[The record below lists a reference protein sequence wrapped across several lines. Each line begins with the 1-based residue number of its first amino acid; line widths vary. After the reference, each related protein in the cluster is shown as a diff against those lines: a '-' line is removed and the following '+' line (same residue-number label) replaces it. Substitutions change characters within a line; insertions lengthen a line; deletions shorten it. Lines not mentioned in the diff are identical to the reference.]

1 MLVELTIKNIA
12 LIESLRIE
20 FAQGF
25 NVLTGETGAGK
36 SIVVDSIN
44 LALGG
49 RADREM
55 IRTGAER
62 GMVQALFDVSGN
74 PRAQAVLQ
82 ELDIESDDGLIAI
95 RRELSRSGR
104 NICRVCDVVVPLA
117 TLKQLTA
124 TLMDIHG
131 QHEHQALMNPAKH
144 LDFLDA
150 FGGEAHAAARD
161 KVAALYAGRS
171 HIAAELK
178 RLMNDVSE
186 RERLVDVLT
195 FQVQEISAA
204 KLKPGE
210 EQKLEKKLS
219 VLENAEKIRQSVE
232 GAYNL
237 VYQGDGRAPSA
248 QEALLQSA
256 DAMDRIGLLNERYA
270 ALAGRL
276 RELYY
281 GAQDVGYELQA
292 LLDDLDFEPDLLDK
306 VAARLDTIKKLE
318 RKYGA
323 TVEEVIEFGA
333 QAADRL
339 NGIKGSDASMSALK
353 KRYKEADNAL
363 RDACAELTAIR
374 RASAAQ
380 LSERICQQLKDL
392 GMGKTRFEVRVEPL
406 AKPTAVGMDGV
417 EFMIS
422 PNPGEPLRPL
432 ASIASGG
439 EISRVMLALKAISV
453 DSEGVDAMI
462 FDEIDTG
469 VSGRMAQV
477 VGEKMCLIAKTRQVL
492 SVTHLP
498 QIAALGDTHFL
509 VEKVAGK
516 DRTDTHVRLLDEEG
530 RVRELS
536 RLVGGAEDSESSLSH
551 GAHMLKEAAERKQS
565 LLNRPHGVNGI
576 VINRQ

>member
-36 SIVVDSIN
+36 SIVVDSIS

-49 RADREM
+49 RADRDM
-55 IRTGAER
+55 IRTGAEK

-82 ELDIESDDGLIAI
+82 GLDIEAEDGLIAI

-104 NICRVCDVVVPLA
+104 NICRVCDVVVPLN

-131 QHEHQALMNPAKH
+131 QHEHQALMNPARH

-150 FGGEAHAAARD
+150 FGGEDHTANRD
-161 KVAALYAGRS
+161 RVTALYAERS
-171 HIAAELK
+171 RVASELK

-186 RERLVDVLT
+186 RERLVDVLS

-210 EQKLEKKLS
+210 EQKLEKKLGL
-219 VLENAEKIRQSVE
+219 LENAERIRQSVE
-232 GAYNL
+232 GATTL
-237 VYQGDGRAPSA
+237 VYQGDGRTPSA
-248 QEALLQSA
+248 QEALLRAA
-256 DAMDRIGLLNERYA
+256 DAMDRISTLNERYA

-306 VAARLDTIKKLE
+306 VAARLDAIKKLE

-333 QAADRL
+333 KAADRL
-339 NGIKGSDASMSALK
+339 NGIKGSDAAITELK
-353 KRYKEADNAL
+353 KRYKTADNAL
-363 RDACAELTAIR
+363 RQACEELTAIR
-374 RASAAQ
+374 RQSASR
-380 LSERICQQLKDL
+380 LSERICEQLKDL

-406 AKPTAVGMDGV
+406 AKPTATGMDGV

-453 DSEGVDAMI
+453 DTEGVDAMV

-492 SVTHLP
+492 SITHLP
-498 QIAALGDTHFL
+498 QIAALGDAHFL
-509 VEKVAGK
+509 VEKIAGE
-516 DRTDTHVRLLDEEG
+516 DRTDTHVRLLDEAG

-551 GAHMLKEAAERKQS
+551 GAHMLEEAAKRKQN
-565 LLNRPHGVNGI
+565 L
-576 VINRQ
+576 

>member
-380 LSERICQQLKDL
+380 LSKRICQQLKDL

-406 AKPTAVGMDGV
+406 AKPTAAGMDGV

-565 LLNRPHGVNGI
+565 L
-576 VINRQ
+576 

>member
-256 DAMDRIGLLNERYA
+256 DAMDRIGPLNERYA

-565 LLNRPHGVNGI
+565 L
-576 VINRQ
+576 

>member
-36 SIVVDSIN
+36 SIVVDSIS

-49 RADREM
+49 RADRDM

-74 PRAQAVLQ
+74 PRAQAVLKG
-82 ELDIESDDGLIAI
+82 LDIEAEDGLVAI

-104 NICRVCDVVVPLA
+104 NICRVGDVVVPLN

-131 QHEHQALMNPAKH
+131 QHEHQTLMNPAKH

-150 FGGEAHAAARD
+150 FGGEAHGARLER
-161 KVAALYAGRS
+161 VAGLYAERS
-171 HIAAELK
+171 HVASELK

-186 RERLVDVLT
+186 RERLVDVLS

-210 EQKLEKKLS
+210 EQKLEKKLGL
-219 VLENAEKIRQSVE
+219 LENAERIRQSVE
-232 GAYNL
+232 GATTL

-248 QEALLQSA
+248 QEALLRAA
-256 DAMDRIGLLNERYA
+256 DAMDRIGPLNERYA
-270 ALAGRL
+270 ALASRL

-306 VAARLDTIKKLE
+306 VAARLDAIRKLE
-318 RKYGA
+318 RKYGD
-323 TVEEVIEFGA
+323 TVEAVIEFGA
-333 QAADRL
+333 KAADRL
-339 NGIKGSDASMSALK
+339 NGIKGSDAAITELK
-353 KRYKEADNAL
+353 KRYKAADSAL
-363 RDACAELTAIR
+363 REACADLTAVR
-374 RASAAQ
+374 RQSATR
-380 LSERICQQLKDL
+380 LSERICEQLKDL

-406 AKPTAVGMDGV
+406 AKPTAAGMDGV

-453 DSEGVDAMI
+453 DSEGVDAMV

-492 SVTHLP
+492 SITHLP
-498 QIAALGDTHFL
+498 QIAALGDAHFL
-509 VEKVAGK
+509 VEKVAGE
-516 DRTDTHVRLLDEEG
+516 DRTDTHVRLLDEAG

-536 RLVGGAEDSESSLSH
+536 RLVGGAQDSESSLSH
-551 GAHMLKEAAERKQS
+551 GAHMLKEAAERKAA
-565 LLNRPHGVNGI
+565 L
-576 VINRQ
+576 

>member
-256 DAMDRIGLLNERYA
+256 DAMDRIGPLNERYA

-363 RDACAELTAIR
+363 REACAELTAIR

-565 LLNRPHGVNGI
+565 L
-576 VINRQ
+576 

>member
-1 MLVELTIKNIA
+1 MLVELTIRNIA

-36 SIVVDSIN
+36 SIVVDSIS

-49 RADREM
+49 RADRDM
-55 IRTGAER
+55 IRTGAEK

-82 ELDIESDDGLIAI
+82 GLDIEAEDGLIAI

-104 NICRVCDVVVPLA
+104 NICRVCDVVVPLN

-131 QHEHQALMNPAKH
+131 QHEHQALMNPARH

-150 FGGEAHAAARD
+150 FGGEDHTANRD
-161 KVAALYAGRS
+161 RVTALYAERS
-171 HIAAELK
+171 RVASELK

-186 RERLVDVLT
+186 RERLVDVLS

-210 EQKLEKKLS
+210 EQKLEKKLGL
-219 VLENAEKIRQSVE
+219 LENAERIRQSVE
-232 GAYNL
+232 GATTL
-237 VYQGDGRAPSA
+237 VYQGDGRTPSA
-248 QEALLQSA
+248 QEALLRAA
-256 DAMDRIGLLNERYA
+256 DAMDRISTLNERYA

-306 VAARLDTIKKLE
+306 VAARLDAIKKLE

-333 QAADRL
+333 KAADRL
-339 NGIKGSDASMSALK
+339 NGIKGSDAAITELK
-353 KRYKEADNAL
+353 KRYKTADNAL
-363 RDACAELTAIR
+363 RQACEELTAIR
-374 RASAAQ
+374 RQSASR
-380 LSERICQQLKDL
+380 LSERICEQLKDL

-406 AKPTAVGMDGV
+406 AKPTATGMDGV

-453 DSEGVDAMI
+453 DTEGVDAMV

-492 SVTHLP
+492 SITHLP
-498 QIAALGDTHFL
+498 QIAALGDAHFL
-509 VEKVAGK
+509 VEKIAGE
-516 DRTDTHVRLLDEEG
+516 DRTDTHVRLLDEAG

-551 GAHMLKEAAERKQS
+551 GAHMLEEAAKRKQN
-565 LLNRPHGVNGI
+565 L
-576 VINRQ
+576 

>member
-204 KLKPGE
+204 KLKHGE

-565 LLNRPHGVNGI
+565 L
-576 VINRQ
+576 

>member
-12 LIESLRIE
+12 LIESLRMD

-49 RADREM
+49 RADRDM
-55 IRTGAER
+55 IRTGADR
-62 GMVQALFDVSGN
+62 GMVQALFDISRN
-74 PRAQAVLQ
+74 ERAQAFAR
-82 ELDIESDDGLIAI
+82 ELDVEVEDGLIAI

-104 NICRVCDVVVPLA
+104 NICRISDVVVPLN

-124 TLMDIHG
+124 MLMDVHG
-131 QHEHQALMNPAKH
+131 QHEHQALMNPARH
-144 LDFLDA
+144 MDFLDA
-150 FGGEAHAAARD
+150 FGGEPTRLARERVSELYTARSR
-161 KVAALYAGRS
+161 VAT
-171 HIAAELK
+171 ELK
-178 RLMNDVSE
+178 RLLSDVAE
-186 RERLVDVLT
+186 RERLIDVLS

-204 KLKPGE
+204 KLKAGE
-210 EQKLEKKLS
+210 EEKLSRKLS
-219 VLENAEKIRQSVE
+219 VLENAEKIRQGVE
-232 GAYNL
+232 TAYRL
-237 VYQGDGRAPSA
+237 VYQGDGRSPSA
-248 QEALLQSA
+248 QEALLRSA
-256 DAMDRIGLLNERYA
+256 ESMDHIAALDERYG

-281 GAQDVGYELQA
+281 GAQDVGYELQS
-292 LLDDLDFEPDLLDK
+292 LVDDLDFEPEALDK
-306 VAARLDTIKKLE
+306 IAARLDAIKRLE

-323 TVEEVIEFGA
+323 TVEEVISFGTS
-333 QAADRL
+333 AAARL
-339 NGIKGSDASMSALK
+339 EELKSGDASVSALK
-353 KRYKEADNAL
+353 KAYREADGRL
-363 RDACAELTAIR
+363 KEACAELTELRKAG
-374 RASAAQ
+374 AQ
-380 LSERICQQLKDL
+380 VLAGRICDQLKDL
-392 GMGKTRFEVRVEPL
+392 GMGKTRFEVRVDPEQ
-406 AKPTAVGMDGV
+406 KPASHGMDRV

-453 DSEGVDAMI
+453 DTEGVDAMI

-477 VGEKMCLIAKTRQVL
+477 VGEKMCLIAKSRQVL

-498 QIAALGDTHFL
+498 QIAALGDAHFL
-509 VEKVAGK
+509 VEKIAK
-516 DRTDTHVRLLDEEG
+516 EHRTDTVVRLLDESG
-530 RVRELS
+530 RISELS

-551 GAHMLKEAAERKQS
+551 AAHMLKEAAARKAA
-565 LLNRPHGVNGI
+565 L
-576 VINRQ
+576 

>member
-1 MLVELTIKNIA
+1 MLIELTIKNIA

-36 SIVVDSIN
+36 SIVVDSIS

-49 RADREM
+49 RADRDM
-55 IRTGAER
+55 IRTGAEK

-74 PRAQAVLQ
+74 PRAQAVLR
-82 ELDIESDDGLIAI
+82 ELDIEGEDGMIAI

-104 NICRVCDVVVPLA
+104 NICRVCDVVVPLN

-131 QHEHQALMNPAKH
+131 QHEHQALMNPARH

-150 FGGEAHAAARD
+150 FGGEEHAANRD
-161 KVAALYAGRS
+161 RVAGLYAERG
-171 HIAAELK
+171 HIAAQLK

-186 RERLVDVLT
+186 RERLVDVLS

-210 EQKLEKKLS
+210 EQKLEKKLGL
-219 VLENAEKIRQSVE
+219 LENAERIRQSVE
-232 GAYNL
+232 GAYTL

-248 QEALLQSA
+248 QEALLRSA
-256 DAMDRIGLLNERYA
+256 DAMDRISALNERYA

-306 VAARLDTIKKLE
+306 VAARLDAIKKLE

-333 QAADRL
+333 KAADRL
-339 NGIKGSDASMSALK
+339 NGIKGSDASIAELK
-353 KRYKEADNAL
+353 KRYREADNAL
-363 RDACAELTAIR
+363 REACDALTAIR
-374 RASAAQ
+374 RQSAAR
-380 LSERICQQLKDL
+380 LSERICEQLKDL

-406 AKPTAVGMDGV
+406 AKPTATGMDGV

-453 DSEGVDAMI
+453 DSEGVDAMV

-492 SVTHLP
+492 SITHLP
-498 QIAALGDTHFL
+498 QIAALGDAHFL
-509 VEKVAGK
+509 VEKVAGE
-516 DRTDTHVRLLDEEG
+516 DRTDTHVRLLDEAG

-551 GAHMLKEAAERKQS
+551 GAHMLKEAAERKRN
-565 LLNRPHGVNGI
+565 L
-576 VINRQ
+576 